1 MLFYLDWVHRLNS
14 TRIMNSI
21 KFYPKVDFLFTKK
34 SKEEIIELV
43 TRPEV
48 NSDFLL
54 TTHHA
59 NCWVETAFG
68 DPDLFPTYHLAIPSK
83 IDLQSQVI

>member
-1 MLFYLDWVHRLNS
+1 MLIF
-14 TRIMNSI
+14 
-21 KFYPKVDFLFTKK
+21 FLQKK
-34 SKEEIIELV
+34 ARRKKIELV

-83 IDLQSQVI
+83 IDLQIQVLA